1 MIVVWG
7 VHRFSRKV
15 AGYRNDFCQN
25 CRQNQVAEWWRSF
38 NVGHLYWIPLIPLG
52 TRYAWH
58 CSVCG
63 IDPHARV
70 ESSKGFKVF
79 VAGFFLLLAMLA
91 LVGAVVASANLSPD
105 FFKRSDAPSLWIAV
119 LVGLVCGGGS
129 LLWLKFSSSPPD
141 LSEQLQRVPRLSSEQ
156 CHYCKGKL
164 DAEGHCAGCDVTH
177 FPLEFA

>member
-15 AGYRNDFCQN
+15 AGYRNDFCLN
-25 CRQNQVAEWWRSF
+25 CHQNQVAEWWRSF
-38 NVGHLYWIPLIPLG
+38 NVGHLYWIPLIPMG
-52 TRYAWH
+52 TRYEWR

-79 VAGFFLLLAMLA
+79 VAGFFVLLALFVLA
-91 LVGAVVASANLSPD
+91 GAVVSTLNIAPD
-105 FFKRSDAPSLWIAV
+105 FGNSSQAPVLWTVFLGAGAIAAGAV
-119 LVGLVCGGGS
+119 FWATRPGG
-129 LLWLKFSSSPPD
+129 PTN

-164 DAEGHCAGCDVTH
+164 DAEGHCVGCDVTH
-177 FPLEFA
+177 FPLEFV

>member
-15 AGYRNDFCQN
+15 AGYRNDFCLN

-52 TRYAWH
+52 TRYEWS

-70 ESSKGFKVF
+70 ESSKGFKIF
-79 VAGFFLLLAMLA
+79 VAGFFVLLTLASLTA
-91 LVGAVVASANLSPD
+91 AVVASGNLAPD
-105 FFKRSDAPSLWIAV
+105 FFKPSEAGSVWIAAVVGAV
-119 LVGLVCGGGS
+119 LSAATIFWATRTGG
-129 LLWLKFSSSPPD
+129 PTD

-177 FPLEFA
+177 FPLEFV